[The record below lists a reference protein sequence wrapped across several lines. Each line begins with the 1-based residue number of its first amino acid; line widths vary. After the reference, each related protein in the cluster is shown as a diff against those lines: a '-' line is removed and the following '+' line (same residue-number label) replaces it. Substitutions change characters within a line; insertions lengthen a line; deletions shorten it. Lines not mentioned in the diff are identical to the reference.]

1 MEKIFATPDKVL
13 VNVENEVGSVVIT
26 AVESGTTTVSLESD
40 TPGAE
45 ERVERAVVECHGSGS
60 RQTVIVRIPHSHG
73 MKFIRRN
80 GVTVR
85 IDMPPGGDVDVK
97 TASADIEL
105 NGSVGDLSVKTASGD
120 VTADDAA
127 GDVRVATASGDL
139 SVETVGGDL
148 RMQSA
153 SGDVQVVSVSG
164 RAQVTS
170 QSGDIELAAV
180 GDGADIRSASGDI
193 RLGRVSGDS
202 SIVGVS
208 GDTRVLSFAE
218 GELRVRS
225 VSGDIQIG
233 IPHGTAF
240 QVDAQSMSGAVRSE
254 IPLGDTPDSG
264 GGNPEVVISA
274 RSVSGDF
281 LVERAVGALVP

>member
-1 MEKIFATPDKVL
+1 MERAFATPNKVL
-13 VNVENEVGSVVIT
+13 VNVENGVGAVIIT
-26 AVESGTTTVSLESD
+26 AVDSETTTVSLEAD
-40 TPGAE
+40 TPAAE
-45 ERVERAVVECHGSGS
+45 ELVERAVVECHGSES
-60 RQTVIVRIPHSHG
+60 RNTVIVRIPHVHG
-73 MKFIRRN
+73 MKFVRRN

-85 IDMPPGGDVDVK
+85 IDVPSGSDVDVK
-97 TASADIEL
+97 TASADVEL
-105 NGSVGDLSVKTASGD
+105 NGLIGDLSAKTASGD

-153 SGDVQVVSVSG
+153 SGDVQVVSVNG
-164 RAQVTS
+164 RAEVS
-170 QSGDIELAAV
+170 GQSGDIEVAAV

-193 RLGRVSGDS
+193 RLGDVTGHS
-202 SIVGVS
+202 SIVGIS

-225 VSGDIQIG
+225 VSGDIEVG
-233 IPHGTAF
+233 IPHGTSF
-240 QVDAQSMSGAVRSE
+240 QVDAQSMSGTVRSE
-254 IPLGDTPDSG
+254 IPLGETPASG
-264 GGNPEVVISA
+264 GGEPAVIIAA